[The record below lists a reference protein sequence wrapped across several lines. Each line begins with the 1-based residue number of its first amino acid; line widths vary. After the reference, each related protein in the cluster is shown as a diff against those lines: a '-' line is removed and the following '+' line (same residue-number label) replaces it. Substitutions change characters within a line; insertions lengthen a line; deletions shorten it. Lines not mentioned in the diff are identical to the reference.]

1 MCECTM
7 CVCACVSVQCVC
19 VCVHVVANG
28 GDIWEKGKILQ
39 SGNISP
45 GSKSS
50 IDTKPGG
57 KSVSL

>member
-1 MCECTM
+1 
-7 CVCACVSVQCVC
+7 VCVC